1 MGCFGVFA
9 NGLSQ
14 QSINQNKKR
23 MTAIIKMFFI
33 MGITWLAE
41 IVSFSIDWNEPSNS
55 DNKISFA
62 FSVINA
68 LQGFFMFCAIYFD
81 SSTLDKIKSKLN
93 CCNQQQNTNRIRRLS
108 LSTYV
113 TSVKKKSKKCT
124 TDM

>member
-1 MGCFGVFA
+1 MNVCNNIFILQVANLVFFILFLWNMCFGVFA
-9 NGLSQ
+9 NGLNHNSM
-14 QSINQNKKR
+14 NDQNKKR

-68 LQGFFMFCAIYFD
+68 LQV
-81 SSTLDKIKSKLN
+81 
-93 CCNQQQNTNRIRRLS
+93 NQQK
-108 LSTYV
+108 Y
-113 TSVKKKSKKCT
+113 
-124 TDM
+124 

>member
-1 MGCFGVFA
+1 
-9 NGLSQ
+9 
-14 QSINQNKKR
+14 

-68 LQGFFMFCAIYFD
+68 LQVNKQNVNISSFVLSEALAIDPHNRSTNAKLYFNRATVAAKLKRTSESIAD
-81 SSTLDKIKSKLN
+81 CDKALELDPSYTKALL
-93 CCNQQQNTNRIRRLS
+93 R
-108 LSTYV
+108 
-113 TSVKKKSKKCT
+113 
-124 TDM
+124 